1 MTWPAALR
9 RERNHERPRPTIQL
23 GQVRGAHAAP
33 RPRRVTVALLEQV
46 DSVESA
52 GAQIAVFAQGF
63 GAATVIVAGLDVD

>member
-9 RERNHERPRPTIQL
+9 RKRNHERPRPTIQR

-63 GAATVIVAGLDVD
+63 GATVIVAGLDVD